1 MIPKL
6 KSEKPLAAIFF
17 VVVFVALFG
26 FNHLIELRWE
36 EPRRALVAM
45 EMMLSGDYVVPHT
58 VGLDYYNKPPV
69 FNWVLVLFMKLFG
82 SCEEWVVRLPGVLS
96 LFATAFF
103 SFKISKQYFD
113 RNTALVIAGALLT
126 IVDLMLF
133 ETIYSG
139 EIDLFYM
146 LVVALQALSIF
157 HFSEKQSYWALFLVS
172 YFLAAVGILTKGA
185 PSLAFQGLTL
195 LGYFIITKRFW
206 KLFSIQHFT
215 GIGLMIAMV
224 GGYFWIYSK
233 EGDVAVYLVG
243 LFKDASQKSANE
255 SNSLGVL
262 RAIGEFPFRL
272 IHLMLPWSVFLPI
285 LFIKRAREQIKANPL
300 AMFSVV
306 FILAN
311 IIIYVLAPSLRIRYM
326 YMFLPFLLIVIIPP
340 ALEFIKEKNVW
351 VWFLTF
357 IAVVIMVAGMALPVL
372 PSFIPEFE
380 WTACLLMGLVLFA
393 TGLVSFVKR
402 KSTHSIWLFLPLLA
416 TIKLGF
422 NAVVLPALP
431 KLDPHLAYEQNM
443 IEMIEKT
450 DGEGFAIYDSPWP
463 QPVDVSLMGHQL
475 VNRTIDRPAII
486 HYQLPH
492 YYTMQTGT
500 VLQHNRNLESGKHY
514 MAYRSRTER
523 ITNNIEELH
532 SFPVPE
538 HDDVILFRVK

>member
-1 MIPKL
+1 
-6 KSEKPLAAIFF
+6 
-17 VVVFVALFG
+17 
-26 FNHLIELRWE
+26 
-36 EPRRALVAM
+36 M
-45 EMMLSGDYVVPHT
+45 EMMLSGDYIVPQT

-69 FNWVLVLFMKLFG
+69 FNWILALFIKLFG
-82 SCEEWVVRLPGVLS
+82 SCEEWVVRLPGILS

-113 RNTALVIAGALLT
+113 RNTAMIIAGALLT
-126 IVDLMLF
+126 IVDLMIF

-146 LVVALQALSIF
+146 LVVTLQALSIF
-157 HFSEKQSYWALFLVS
+157 HFSEKKNYWALFLVS

-206 KLFSIQHFT
+206 KLFSIQHFS

-255 SNSLGVL
+255 SNGLGVL
-262 RAIGEFPFRL
+262 QAIGEFPLRL
-272 IHLMLPWSVFLPI
+272 IHLMLPWSVFIPV
-285 LFIKRAREQIKANPL
+285 LFIRKGRERIKENPL
-300 AMFSVV
+300 ALFSMV
-306 FILAN
+306 FILSN

-340 ALEFIKEKNVW
+340 ALEFIKENKVW
-351 VWFLTF
+351 TWFLTAIA
-357 IAVVIMVAGMALPVL
+357 IAVMVAGLALPVL
-372 PSFIPEFE
+372 PSFIPELE
-380 WTACLLMGLVLFA
+380 WAACLFMGLVLF
-393 TGLVSFVKR
+393 TSGMVSLGNR
-402 KSTHSIWLFLPLLA
+402 KSANSIWLFLLLLA
-416 TIKLGF
+416 TLKLGF

-431 KLDPHLAYEQNM
+431 KLDPHLAYEQNI

-450 DGEGFAIYDSPWP
+450 DGDGFAIYDAPWP

-475 VNRTIDRPAII
+475 VNKTIDRPAII

-500 VLQHNRNLESGKHY
+500 VLQHNRELESGKHY
-514 MAYRSRTER
+514 LAYRSRTER
-523 ITNNIEELH
+523 ITDRIEELH
-532 SFPVPE
+532 SFPIPE
-538 HDDVILFRVK
+538 HDDVILFKIR